1 MITRDLMMGDYITF
15 TDCQNDDAPVIIEI
29 VGLGYQGRGVEEEAL
44 VCINGDK
51 GCDLMEIDEEFCGI
65 PLKVDMLKECGFGY
79 EESDSE
85 LTHLY
90 LGEPHFCKDMNLHI
104 GTDRKGHFW
113 LNYHD
118 NSIYGL
124 RYVHE
129 LQHAFRLLGIDIKIE
144 L

>member
-1 MITRDLMMGDYITF
+1 MIGDFVTF
-15 TDCQNDDAPVIIEI
+15 VDCQNDDAPMVVEI
-29 VGLGYQGRGVEEEAL
+29 VGLGYQWHGEENEVL
-44 VCINGDK
+44 VKIDGDK
-51 GCDLMEIDEEFCGI
+51 ACDVLEVDEEFCGI
-65 PLKVDMLKECGFGY
+65 PLKVDMLKEWGFGY

-90 LGEPHFCKDMNLHI
+90 LGEPHFCKDMGLHI
-104 GTDRKGHFW
+104 GTDRKGYFW
-113 LNYHD
+113 LNYHN

-129 LQHAFRLLGIDIKIE
+129 LQHAFRLLGIEIEIE